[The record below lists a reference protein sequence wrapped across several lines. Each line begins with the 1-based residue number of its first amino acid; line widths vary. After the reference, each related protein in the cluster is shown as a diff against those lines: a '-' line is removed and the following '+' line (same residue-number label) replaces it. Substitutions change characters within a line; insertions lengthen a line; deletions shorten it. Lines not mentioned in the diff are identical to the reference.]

1 MNPRRRRSLL
11 LCAGAALVAPVA
23 RAQVLGRSYR
33 IGVAWLADAAATR
46 PYQDTFLDG
55 LRELGFE
62 AGRNLVVDVRNCNGD
77 VAKLPEYVDELI
89 ALKPDLLAG
98 NGPKTDARH

>member
-1 MNPRRRRSLL
+1 
-11 LCAGAALVAPVA
+11 
-23 RAQVLGRSYR
+23 
-33 IGVAWLADAAATR
+33 
-46 PYQDTFLDG
+46 
-55 LRELGFE
+55 
-62 AGRNLVVDVRNCNGD
+62 